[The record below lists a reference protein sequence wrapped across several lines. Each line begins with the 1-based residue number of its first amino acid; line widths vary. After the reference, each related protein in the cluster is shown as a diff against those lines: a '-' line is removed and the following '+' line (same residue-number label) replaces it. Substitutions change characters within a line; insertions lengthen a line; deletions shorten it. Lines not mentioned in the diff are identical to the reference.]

1 MTRKSGLGHVRA
13 RNERLRPSVRVL
25 QCRRAMSRLTASLLV
40 LGSVL
45 AACGADEAPISGAGF
60 TVRFQLS
67 KGGTLQ
73 AACAEVSEVS
83 RVSVRVLSAD
93 GLTPLPGW
101 PQEASCATGEFVGRS
116 LAEGTYTLEL
126 VASGTLADD
135 PAATLFKLR
144 RPLVLPADRQLD
156 VVLAPEVAFLEVAWA
171 FSTTQDLVPCAE
183 VESLSLFLGT
193 GAAGTGSYRKTNLD
207 CTLGRFTIPTPLL
220 PQNFTLILEAYARDT
235 GLKLYSVTEQRLL
248 ERGTN
253 PPLTVSLRP
262 VGGELVFDWSFLVG
276 AASVTACDDPRV
288 AVGSLTARVTSD
300 QGDDPIEAVLPCAGQ
315 RPVRMP
321 GARFTQGRAL
331 RLTLH
336 GEGEHRFLSEHL
348 FVTGAGDTDLGL
360 LTVLAVGS
368 ATVTVTRTATGSAC
382 PPQLDTLRVR
392 VTRVGTR
399 TPSVDTELP
408 LTGGMAPVLDVPLG
422 DYSVSVEGRQAAAV
436 ACQVTAERSITTRDN
451 PWEPF
456 EL

>member
-1 MTRKSGLGHVRA
+1 MTRKSGLRHVQA

-45 AACGADEAPISGAGF
+45 AACGADEAPISGDGF

-73 AACAEVSEVS
+73 AACAAVPEVSK
-83 RVSVRVLSAD
+83 VSVRVLSAD

-101 PQEASCATGEFVGRS
+101 PREADCASGVFAANLS
-116 LAEGTYTLEL
+116 EGAYTLEV

-144 RPLVLPADRQLD
+144 RPLVLPADRELD

-207 CTLGRFTIPTPLL
+207 CALGRFTIPTPLL

-262 VGGELVFDWSFLVG
+262 VGGELVFDWSFMVG

-288 AVGSLTARVTSD
+288 AVSSLMARVTSD

-331 RLTLH
+331 RLSLH
-336 GEGEHRFLSEHL
+336 GEGEHRFLLEQR

-360 LTVLAVGS
+360 LTVPAVGS

-382 PPQLDTLRVR
+382 PAQLDALRVR
-392 VTRVGTR
+392 VTRVGSR
-399 TPSVDTELP
+399 TASVDTELP
-408 LTGGMAPVLDVPLG
+408 LTGGLTPVIDVPLG

-436 ACQVTAERSITTRDN
+436 ACQVTAERSITTREN
-451 PWEPF
+451 RWEPF